1 MQDAARVDAVAGEI
15 RRYLDAHPD
24 AADTVDGVL
33 QWWLPA
39 ASASVSRETV
49 EHALDVLVG
58 TGEIVR
64 RIHADGTVIYG
75 RQR

>member
-1 MQDAARVDAVAGEI
+1 MQDTRVDAVAGEI
-15 RRYLDAHPD
+15 RRYLAQHPD

-39 ASASVSRETV
+39 ASASVSREIV
-49 EHALDVLVG
+49 EHALDTLVAR
-58 TGEIVR
+58 GEIVR
-64 RIHADGTVIYG
+64 RIHADGTVIYA

>member
-1 MQDAARVDAVAGEI
+1 MRDAARIDAVAGEI

-39 ASASVSRETV
+39 ASAAVSREIV
-49 EHALDVLVG
+49 EHALDTLVAKG
-58 TGEIVR
+58 DIVR
-64 RIHADGTVIYG
+64 RTHADGTVIYA
-75 RQR
+75 RPR